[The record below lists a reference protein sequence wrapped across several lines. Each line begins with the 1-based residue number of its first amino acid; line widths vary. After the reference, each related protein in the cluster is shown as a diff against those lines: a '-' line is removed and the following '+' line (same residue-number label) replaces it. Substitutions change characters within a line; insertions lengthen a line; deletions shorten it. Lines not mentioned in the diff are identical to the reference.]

1 MIDDKLTELIDV
13 QSQMKSLKQREG
25 NLKSWIKDY
34 CNQNGC
40 TSYAG
45 TTGTFTYQKIEQF
58 DLDTEKAID
67 VLKANLSAEDFE
79 AVTEVKYV
87 INEKALEHLAD
98 MGKFDMTLL
107 ADCVIYKDAVY
118 RLTAKQ
124 KKGDK

>member
-13 QSQMKSLKQREG
+13 QSQMRSLKQREG
-25 NLKSWIKDY
+25 NLKNWIKNY

-40 TSYAG
+40 TKFTG

-58 DLDTEKAID
+58 DLDTEKAIE
-67 VLKANLSAEDFE
+67 VLRANLSAEDFE